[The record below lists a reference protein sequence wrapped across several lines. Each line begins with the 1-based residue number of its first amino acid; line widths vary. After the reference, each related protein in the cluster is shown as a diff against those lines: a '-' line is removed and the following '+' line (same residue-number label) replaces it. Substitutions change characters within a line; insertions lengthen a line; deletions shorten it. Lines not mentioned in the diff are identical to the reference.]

1 MDILPQPLKKK
12 LKMVKISD
20 IIKFLEDLVPLRIQE
35 NYDNCG
41 LLIGQQNSDVKGV
54 LIALDCTEEVIEEA
68 ISENFNFVITH
79 HPIIFKGLK
88 SLTGKNMNERAV
100 IKAIKNEISVYA
112 IHTNLDNIFY
122 QGVNH
127 KIAAKLGLMNQTILH
142 PNIQETTK
150 ELKVGSGI
158 LGELETPMEMED
170 ILSKIK
176 NTFDTK
182 VIRYTKEISRK
193 IQKVAVCGG
202 AGSFLLKKAI
212 EKDSDLFLSSDF
224 KYHEF
229 FDADQKIVIA
239 DIGHYESEQFT
250 GELIFEIL
258 SQKFDT
264 FALRCSKVN
273 TNPINYYF

>member
-1 MDILPQPLKKK
+1 
-12 LKMVKISD
+12 MVRISEVID
-20 IIKFLEDLVPLRIQE
+20 FLEDLVPLRIQE
-35 NYDNCG
+35 SYDNCG
-41 LLIGQQNSDVKGV
+41 LLIGQKASEVKGI

-68 ISENFNFVITH
+68 ISMNFNMVITH
-79 HPIIFKGLK
+79 HPLIFKGLK

-100 IKAIKNEISVYA
+100 IKAIKNDIAVYA

-122 QGVNH
+122 RGVNH
-127 KIAAKLGLMNQTILH
+127 KIAAKLGLINQNILK
-142 PNIQETTK
+142 PNIQETTSNL
-150 ELKVGSGI
+150 EVGSGI
-158 LGELETPMEMED
+158 IGELEIPMEIDD
-170 ILSKIK
+170 ILLKIK
-176 NTFDTK
+176 NAFNNK
-182 VIRYTKEISRK
+182 VIRHTNGIGRK
-193 IQKVAVCGG
+193 IQKIAVCGG
-202 AGSFLLKKAI
+202 SGSFLLQTAI

>member
-1 MDILPQPLKKK
+1 
-12 LKMVKISD
+12 MVKISD

-182 VIRYTKEISRK
+182 VIRYTKGISRK